1 MRSAALA
8 IIYSLISAAVPADA
22 VAQLRSAK
30 PIAAPIP
37 ALSVLSVTGAGL
49 PVNFS
54 TPLSLSLS
62 PSLSLSA
69 PSLAVAAAPALQAA
83 ISPASLKSVAV
94 FNIKPLTP
102 SPLSVRA
109 EAASALTRA
118 LPDTPLAAAPAAAAQ
133 SFSLLTGEAL
143 TRRTDSLPVL
153 PAPSHFDS
161 PSLSPAF
168 LSPSPRTPAPSPETA
183 KNVRRMMT
191 GTAVMKSGMETI
203 TLSVPLLALTA
214 FGGISGVAGL
224 VVVYGLSQA
233 VFASMAGGLADRFS
247 ARKVLAGA
255 VAAQAALVGT
265 LIAVGAAGALSMG
278 TMIPLYLLIGGVTG
292 VIETARHS
300 IPTLLL
306 GQDEAAL
313 KKYNAKLHIAYE
325 VAGVT
330 GALAAGALIAFVGP
344 LWSLAIQP
352 PVFALAAWYFWRVRH
367 PLPSGATAASAGGV
381 RAKASA
387 YFADIKAGAKLVLGD
402 PRMRWVAL
410 AFVLPQIVHRVF
422 ESLLIPVFAK
432 TVLMAP
438 QASAW
443 LLTASNLGELLGA
456 VLLLKLASRFK
467 GPAAWVKYGALGL
480 LLIWGLAT
488 TTSLPFLL
496 PLILVSSLT
505 WAASD
510 LSLRSEVQ
518 GRVAEK
524 DQPRALS
531 FLYGA
536 FVLGSALVSLAL
548 GGILDAL
555 GMGLALYWICG
566 GITALA
572 LAVLYASRRL
582 KS

>member
-1 MRSAALA
+1 S
-8 IIYSLISAAVPADA
+8 PDA
-22 VAQLRSAK
+22 
-30 PIAAPIP
+30 
-37 ALSVLSVTGAGL
+37 
-49 PVNFS
+49 
-54 TPLSLSLS
+54 
-62 PSLSLSA
+62 
-69 PSLAVAAAPALQAA
+69 
-83 ISPASLKSVAV
+83 
-94 FNIKPLTP
+94 
-102 SPLSVRA
+102 
-109 EAASALTRA
+109 
-118 LPDTPLAAAPAAAAQ
+118 
-133 SFSLLTGEAL
+133 
-143 TRRTDSLPVL
+143 
-153 PAPSHFDS
+153 
-161 PSLSPAF
+161 
-168 LSPSPRTPAPSPETA
+168 A
-183 KNVRRMMT
+183 KNVRRMMA

-224 VVVYGLSQA
+224 VVVYGLAQA

-278 TMIPLYLLIGGVTG
+278 TLIPLYLLIGGVTG

-325 VAGVT
+325 VAGVA
-330 GALAAGALIAFVGP
+330 GALTAGALIAVVGP

-367 PLPSGATAASAGGV
+367 PLPSGGTPAAAGIG
-381 RAKASA
+381 AKIRD
-387 YFADIKAGAKLVLGD
+387 YFGDVKAGAKLVLGD

-467 GPAAWVKYGALGL
+467 GPAGWVKYGALGL
-480 LLIWGLAT
+480 LLIWGLAA

-496 PLILVSSLT
+496 PLILFSSLS

-518 GRVAEK
+518 GKIAEK

-536 FVLGSALVSLAL
+536 FVLGSAVMSLAL
-548 GGILDAL
+548 GGLLDAL

-572 LAVLYASRRL
+572 LAVFVASRRL
-582 KS
+582 KN